1 MQAQMLL
8 KELNI
13 FPYYSQTFVSAS
25 SQEEILEKIREAT
38 KENIAF
44 KESAYT
50 TYQFNGTVGETSFQ
64 LSRIV
69 QQANSFLPML
79 KGSVEAT
86 KIGCIIFVG
95 CEMFY
100 TTKVL
105 LAIWT
110 VLPLFIFIFNLFLA
124 NGLFYAF
131 LALFFGLFNYIVT
144 VANFH
149 RQRKISMEVFSKVI
163 NTEKE
168 E

>member
-1 MQAQMLL
+1 MLL

-13 FPYYSQTFVSAS
+13 FSHYIFPYYSQTLVSAS
-25 SQEEILEKIREAT
+25 SQEEILEKIKEAT
-38 KENIAF
+38 KENIDF
-44 KESAYT
+44 KQSAYT
-50 TYQFNGTVGETSFQ
+50 AYHFNGVVSGASFQ

-69 QQANSFLPML
+69 QQANSFLPLL

-86 KIGCIIFVG
+86 KTGCIVFVE

-110 VLPLFIFIFNLFLA
+110 VLPLIIFIFNLFLA
-124 NGLFYAF
+124 NGLFYA
-131 LALFFGLFNYIVT
+131 LIALFFGLFNYFVT

-149 RQRKISMEVFSKVI
+149 RQRRISMEVFNKVL
-163 NTEKE
+163 NN
-168 E
+168 